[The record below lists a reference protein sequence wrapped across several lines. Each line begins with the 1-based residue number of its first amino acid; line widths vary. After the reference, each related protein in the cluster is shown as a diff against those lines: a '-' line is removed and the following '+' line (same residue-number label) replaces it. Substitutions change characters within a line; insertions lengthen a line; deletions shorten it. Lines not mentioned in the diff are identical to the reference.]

1 MKAAYY
7 DRQGP
12 ASEVLKLGEFAL
24 PEPGPNEVR
33 VKLRTSGVNPSDI
46 KARTGFSA
54 KMRFP
59 VIVPHQ
65 DGAGIVDKVGGGVA
79 THQIGDRVWLY
90 EAQYGKPHGTAAE
103 YVVVPAVQ
111 AAALHADVSF
121 EIGACLGVPALTAHR
136 CLFADGPITG
146 LKVLI
151 HGGGGAVGSAAIA
164 LAKWAGAWVA
174 TTVTKPLHGAIA
186 RGAGADLVVLR
197 SDAMVV
203 ETLRSASGDQ
213 GFDRIVEVALTANLD
228 IDLACIRT
236 GSVISTYGLANAS
249 EQLALPILKAMVNG
263 CAFRFIYIYTV
274 PTQAKLEAVV
284 AINACL
290 AANAYAPTIG
300 KVVPLERIAEAHQYQ
315 ESGQIAGKIVVAI
328 N

>member
-7 DRQGP
+7 DRQGR

-33 VKLRTSGVNPSDI
+33 VKLHASGVNPSDI

-54 KMRFP
+54 KMGFP
-59 VIVPHQ
+59 AIIPHQ
-65 DGAGIVDKVGGGVA
+65 DGAGTIDKVGAGVT

-90 EAQYGKPHGTAAE
+90 EAQYGRPHGTAAE

-111 AAALHADVSF
+111 AAALHANVSF
-121 EIGACLGVPALTAHR
+121 EMGACLGIPALTAHR

-146 LKVLI
+146 LRVLI
-151 HGGGGAVGSAAIA
+151 HGGAGAVGSAAIA

-174 TTVTKPLHGAIA
+174 TTVTKPEHEASA
-186 RGAGADLVVLR
+186 RRAGADVVVLR
-197 SDAMVV
+197 TDDAVI
-203 ETLRSASGDQ
+203 EALRSASSNQ
-213 GFDRIVEVALTANLD
+213 GFDRIVEVALTTNLD
-228 IDLACIRT
+228 IDLACISI
-236 GSVISTYGLANAS
+236 GSVISTYGLENAS
-249 EQLALPILKAMVNG
+249 EQLALPILKAMVKG
-263 CAFRFIYIYTV
+263 CVFRFVYIYTV
-274 PTQAKLEAVV
+274 PNHAKLEAVA

-300 KVVPLERIAEAHQYQ
+300 KIVPLERIAEAHQCQ
-315 ESGQIAGKIVVAI
+315 ESGEIAGKIVVAI